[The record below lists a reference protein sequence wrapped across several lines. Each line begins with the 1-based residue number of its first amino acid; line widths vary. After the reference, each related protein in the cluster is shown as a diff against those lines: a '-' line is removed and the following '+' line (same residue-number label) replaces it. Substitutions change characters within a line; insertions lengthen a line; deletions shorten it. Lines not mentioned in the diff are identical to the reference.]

1 MIEELKDIFPKLTEK
16 KIYRL
21 LLTIKARYKK
31 YKVIGI
37 SRLEATNYWTSER
50 QLQSFIDFLRD
61 NWAIKKISMAKCK
74 KNAFKCNVYSL
85 WTWFI
90 EWLEEVKDFVLK
102 TFKYVNP
109 ITYVKARFTTKT
121 VWSKLKFK
129 VSWDRYIIHLRW
141 KFKNV
146 IYDVWNNCII
156 NPLKLWELNT

>member
-1 MIEELKDIFPKLTEK
+1 
-16 KIYRL
+16 
-21 LLTIKARYKK
+21 
-31 YKVIGI
+31 
-37 SRLEATNYWTSER
+37 
-50 QLQSFIDFLRD
+50 
-61 NWAIKKISMAKCK
+61 MAKCK